1 MSTEKIIKRI
11 QTDAQAQQQQLLTNA
26 ETQSRLI
33 IKEAKTQIEKE
44 AKSLLQNGQLD
55 SENTKKIMISK
66 AIQEVKRDMMNA
78 REEII
83 EQCFTQALEKLA
95 SLPDDQYKK
104 LILSYLRTGTSR
116 LGTHF
121 SIKPSRPLDTDIA
134 KQQGIPV
141 QDGMQSIG
149 GIILQSPDGKITI
162 DNSFES
168 ILDRKKDELRIHV
181 GKLLFPS

>member
-11 QTDAQAQQQQLLTNA
+11 QTDAQTQQQQLLTNA

-33 IKEAKTQIEKE
+33 IKEAKTQTEKE
-44 AKSLLQNGQLD
+44 AKSLLQSGQVD

-66 AIQEVKRDMMNA
+66 ATQEVKRDMMNA

-83 EQCFTQALEKLA
+83 EQCFAQALENLA
-95 SLPDDQYKK
+95 SLPEDQYKK
-104 LILSYLRTGTSR
+104 LILHYLKIGTARLGEHFSMKTSR
-116 LGTHF
+116 
-121 SIKPSRPLDTDIA
+121 SLDADIA

-141 QDGMQSIG
+141 QGSIQSIG
-149 GIILQSPDGKITI
+149 GIILQSQDGKITI
-162 DNSFES
+162 NNTFER

>member
-83 EQCFTQALEKLA
+83 EQCFAQALEKLA
-95 SLPDDQYKK
+95 SLPEDQYKK
-104 LILSYLRTGTSR
+104 LILHYLKIGTVRLGGAFSIKTSR
-116 LGTHF
+116 L
-121 SIKPSRPLDTDIA
+121 LDADIA

-141 QDGMQSIG
+141 QGSIQSIG
-149 GIILQSPDGKITI
+149 GIILQSQDGKITI
-162 DNSFES
+162 DNTFER